1 MIEGKLQ
8 FYLISCEL
16 SSMFNENIKTSFRS
30 IVFAVPTKF
39 QISSIE
45 ITVLVETQV
54 LSVSGYIFQHRVGRN
69 KINSSLSLFRPFVSV
84 LPRWRDL
91 YPSSCIDRILSV
103 AMGKHH
109 QDILCGLT
117 TNL

>member
-91 YPSSCIDRILSV
+91 YPLSCIDRIVSSN
-103 AMGKHH
+103 A
-109 QDILCGLT
+109 QT
-117 TNL
+117 PSR